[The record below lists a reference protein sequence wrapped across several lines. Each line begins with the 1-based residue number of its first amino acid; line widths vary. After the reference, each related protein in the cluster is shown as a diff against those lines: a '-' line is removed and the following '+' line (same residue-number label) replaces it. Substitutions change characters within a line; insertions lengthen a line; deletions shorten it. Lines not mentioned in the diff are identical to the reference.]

1 VGQSPDSQIPASPG
15 LPTPQRSGTFGG
27 RSPVTVAGP
36 RRTLT
41 DFLSHAPYIDPNPQV
56 SDRQRQGLPGIGA
69 SALRIACADGAGE
82 TAQPLVLAGVKLCGP
97 FVICAHHLEELLS
110 TPRFGALVG
119 LALGAIWAV
128 AGFDRAALA
137 GLLSAVGYVIV
148 LVLQH
153 RVDLT
158 RFLGHDHDGQAA
170 TSGPATI
177 QSTQR
182 TRTKLQ

>member
-1 VGQSPDSQIPASPG
+1 
-15 LPTPQRSGTFGG
+15 
-27 RSPVTVAGP
+27 
-36 RRTLT
+36 
-41 DFLSHAPYIDPNPQV
+41 
-56 SDRQRQGLPGIGA
+56 
-69 SALRIACADGAGE
+69 
-82 TAQPLVLAGVKLCGP
+82 
-97 FVICAHHLEELLS
+97 LS